1 MSRSV
6 TFSIAPP
13 GKLTGRDFTA
23 LINHTAHR
31 ARKAIIVDA
40 VEYDRAD
47 CQHALMTFASCFPV
61 HRERNTMLRLSVY
74 SANALDGMF
83 ADMSALTRLT
93 RWWAH
98 RSTASQ
104 QRSRN
109 KYTEY
114 VQRETPIS
122 PVASQNRIQA
132 YPRGRTRPV
141 THITCQSA
149 AGERILEKVP
159 GLFSGPGK

>member
-122 PVASQNRIQA
+122 PVEIVSKRAHPTRDAHHMSVCG
-132 YPRGRTRPV
+132 RGTD
-141 THITCQSA
+141 
-149 AGERILEKVP
+149 AGKGTGFI
-159 GLFSGPGK
+159 F